1 MYYGKWV
8 FFMSRYR
15 RNKKSK
21 VVPLISA
28 FIAFCIVLLSVYSY
42 FSVRRIIVNTARNTA
57 QTIAF
62 NIANRVISEQM
73 NDEEITYND
82 IVKLT
87 KNDQQNITALEIDIV
102 KINQLKSKISSEIS
116 KAVTKDTDYIVGI
129 PLGNLLG
136 SEYTLGFGPTIN
148 FKMQVSVNVVTD
160 FQSNFYSAG
169 INQVLHQILI
179 KVNINGNLVIPW
191 NHAGFSTETTIIAA
205 QTVLVG
211 LTPDAYTNVLENYNG
226 ADGES
231 RTVDDI
237 FDFGATN

>member
-1 MYYGKWV
+1 
-8 FFMSRYR
+8 MSGYR
-15 RNKKSK
+15 KRKKSK
-21 VVPLISA
+21 IVPLISV
-28 FIAFCIVLLSVYSY
+28 FIVFCTVLLSIYSY
-42 FSVRRIIVNTARNTA
+42 FSVRRIIVNTARNKA
-57 QTIAF
+57 ETIAF

-73 NDEEITYND
+73 ENEEITYND

-102 KINQLKSKISSEIS
+102 KINRLKSQISSEIS
-116 KAVTKDTDYIVGI
+116 AAVTKDTDYIVGI

-136 SEYTLGFGPTIN
+136 SEYTLGFGPTIK

-160 FQSNFYSAG
+160 FQSNFYAAG

-179 KVNINGNLVIPW
+179 KVNIKGNLVIPW
-191 NHAGFSTETTIIAA
+191 NHAGFNTETTIIAA

-211 LTPDAYTNVLENYNG
+211 LTPDAYTNVLENYNSG
-226 ADGES
+226 DGES

-237 FDFGATN
+237 FDFAAAN